1 MSTKQVHNYEGM
13 HLVKKLYA
21 VRGETDTAFAAFMS
35 EEAGRPY
42 SVAQV
47 RSYRQALDIPNNAA
61 PSRAPKTVYVVTDGG
76 REPVAVYTSAE
87 QAAEACGPEKSW
99 SYHAFE
105 LL

>member
-13 HLVKKLYA
+13 DLVKREYA
-21 VRGETDTAFAAFMS
+21 SAGNTDTEFAGYMS
-35 EEAGRPY
+35 GVTGRLY

-87 QAAEACGPEKSW
+87 QAAEACGSEKSW